1 MTGVRKKTW
10 NRTRSRLSR
19 VNPDTAHNISNT
31 LLCYK
36 GATLCNP
43 RTWASVLEW
52 KALLAILVT
61 RDCRQRDSGTC
72 GRTGCRILS
81 QNRS

>member
-43 RTWASVLEW
+43 RTWVSVLEW
-52 KALLAILVT
+52 KAVLAIPVNPRLPAA
-61 RDCRQRDSGTC
+61 
-72 GRTGCRILS
+72 
-81 QNRS
+81 

>member
-19 VNPDTAHNISNT
+19 VNPNTAHDISNT

-52 KALLAILVT
+52 KAFLAFRVISPLPA
-61 RDCRQRDSGTC
+61 CDSGAY

-81 QNRS
+81 QN